1 MYTCIKNKQTNKN
14 TKCVLL
20 LKLLLVHLNFFVE
33 DRLLVRVYDPLVLL
47 FVLLAVRGT
56 REVEVHADAD
66 R

>member
-1 MYTCIKNKQTNKN
+1 MYTCIKNKNKNKN